1 MKAIGL
7 ILVGVVIGVLLV
19 AGVMAYMVI
28 HDKPTTTETAN
39 IDSVRKHADAV
50 LAGKGRTDSH
60 RGGGNFIKSWIHEFI
75 DSLNNIFILPPY

>member
-39 IDSVRKHADAV
+39 IDSVREHADAV
-50 LAGKGRTDSH
+50 LAGKGQTDSH
-60 RGGGNFIKSWIHEFI
+60 RGGVIS
-75 DSLNNIFILPPY
+75 

>member
-7 ILVGVVIGVLLV
+7 ILIGVVICVLLV

-28 HDKPTTTETAN
+28 HDKPDTKETAN

-50 LAGKGRTDSH
+50 LAGKSQTDSH
-60 RGGGNFIKSWIHEFI
+60 RGG
-75 DSLNNIFILPPY
+75 

>member
-7 ILVGVVIGVLLV
+7 ILVGVLIGVLLV

-39 IDSVRKHADAV
+39 IDSVREHADAV
-50 LAGKGRTDSH
+50 LAGKGRTDSN
-60 RGGGNFIKSWIHEFI
+60 RGGGNFLKSWIHEFI

>member
-7 ILVGVVIGVLLV
+7 ILIGVVIGVLLV

-28 HDKPTTTETAN
+28 HDKQTQRRPLILTLCAN
-39 IDSVRKHADAV
+39 TLMLFWPVMAKRIPI
-50 LAGKGRTDSH
+50 GE
-60 RGGGNFIKSWIHEFI
+60 GNFIKSWIHEFI

>member
-7 ILVGVVIGVLLV
+7 ILIGVVIGVLLV

-28 HDKPTTTETAN
+28 YDKPTTTETAN

-50 LAGKGRTDSH
+50 LAGKGQTDSH
-60 RGGGNFIKSWIHEFI
+60 RGGVIS
-75 DSLNNIFILPPY
+75 

>member
-7 ILVGVVIGVLLV
+7 ILIGVVIGVLLV
-19 AGVMAYMVI
+19 AGFMAYMVI

-50 LAGKGRTDSH
+50 LVGKGRTDPI
-60 RGGGNFIKSWIHEFI
+60 GGGVNS
-75 DSLNNIFILPPY
+75 

>member
-7 ILVGVVIGVLLV
+7 ILIGVVIGVLLV

-28 HDKPTTTETAN
+28 HDKPDTKEAAN

-50 LAGKGRTDSH
+50 LAGKGRTDFH
-60 RGGGNFIKSWIHEFI
+60 RGGVIS
-75 DSLNNIFILPPY
+75 

>member
-7 ILVGVVIGVLLV
+7 ILIGVVIGVLLV

-39 IDSVRKHADAV
+39 IDSVHKHADAV
-50 LAGKGRTDSH
+50 LDGKGQTDSH
-60 RGGGNFIKSWIHEFI
+60 RGG
-75 DSLNNIFILPPY
+75 

>member
-7 ILVGVVIGVLLV
+7 ILIGVVIGVLLV

-28 HDKPTTTETAN
+28 HDKPDTKDTAN
-39 IDSVRKHADAV
+39 IDSVREHADAV

-60 RGGGNFIKSWIHEFI
+60 RGGVIS
-75 DSLNNIFILPPY
+75 

>member
-28 HDKPTTTETAN
+28 HDKPDTNETAN
-39 IDSVRKHADAV
+39 IDSERDHADAV
-50 LAGKGRTDSH
+50 LAGKGQTDSH
-60 RGGGNFIKSWIHEFI
+60 RGVIS
-75 DSLNNIFILPPY
+75 

>member
-28 HDKPTTTETAN
+28 HDKPDTNETAN
-39 IDSVRKHADAV
+39 IDSVRDHADAV
-50 LAGKGRTDSH
+50 LAGKSRTDSH
-60 RGGGNFIKSWIHEFI
+60 RGG
-75 DSLNNIFILPPY
+75 

>member
-28 HDKPTTTETAN
+28 HDKPDTNETAN
-39 IDSVRKHADAV
+39 IDSVREHADAV
-50 LAGKGRTDSH
+50 LAGTGQTDSH
-60 RGGGNFIKSWIHEFI
+60 RGGIN
-75 DSLNNIFILPPY
+75 P

>member
-7 ILVGVVIGVLLV
+7 ILIGVVIGVLLV

-39 IDSVRKHADAV
+39 IDSVREYADTV

-60 RGGGNFIKSWIHEFI
+60 RGGIIS
-75 DSLNNIFILPPY
+75 